1 MADDQRPEPDVTTNR
16 DPLHAPQGPP
26 AQRCALSASIKA
38 LFDLA
43 SGLNAF
49 NSDLAACAE
58 SRSEAAATVAAA
70 DPSDPNVP
78 QEKGHGP
85 TEPGVPSDMLDPMII
100 VGEWKLLLGKVD
112 QCWWQGPH
120 YPVRAAT
127 FSAVE
132 SIGSNRPIRLL
143 TEPCDAVGR
152 MGA

>member
-1 MADDQRPEPDVTTNR
+1 M
-16 DPLHAPQGPP
+16 
-26 AQRCALSASIKA
+26 
-38 LFDLA
+38 
-43 SGLNAF
+43 NAF
-49 NSDLAACAE
+49 IFFTE

-70 DPSDPNVP
+70 DPHDPNVP
-78 QEKGHGP
+78 QEKGQGP

-132 SIGSNRPIRLL
+132 PI
-143 TEPCDAVGR
+143 ES
-152 MGA
+152 

>member
-1 MADDQRPEPDVTTNR
+1 MISGQNLTSPRTEILFT
-16 DPLHAPQGPP
+16 PLKGLQPNG
-26 AQRCALSASIKA
+26 ALSAPIKA

-49 NSDLAACAE
+49 NSDLAACTE

-78 QEKGHGP
+78 QEKGQGP

-127 FSAVE
+127 FSAIE
-132 SIGSNRPIRLL
+132 SIVAPSGF
-143 TEPCDAVGR
+143 
-152 MGA
+152 